1 MKNYNYL
8 PASLFIFIASF
19 LISCGPS
26 REASYWDV
34 IDQNSVFVFETIH
47 SPSVPEKSIIPFLKV
62 SSTSFVIALQ
72 SISKSDFELIYS
84 YVLPEKEYAL
94 LLGNK
99 EMVSVNQKITSRLY
113 NGFEIKEIRNK
124 ENEVQL
130 AFAFLKGV
138 FVLSKSSLL
147 IENAIRTYELREG
160 VNFRTSNK
168 ILFQFA
174 SVKSDAGNLYIN
186 YSQLYQS
193 ALMNSSLKESIP
205 LLKDFAKSCMLDVKV
220 DEDFISMNGF
230 TLDSV
235 KKNPGLSRFQ
245 SQKAVKF
252 EVARFIPNYST
263 SLIHYGISNIES
275 FLKSTNTSN
284 SLKLN
289 FGDEIAVC
297 FPEQDSKGALIFV
310 EINDKDISSFD
321 TGEYFESYSGY
332 EIKSFNGKTISAHFN
347 QLIPSDSLQFF
358 TFNEN
363 FIFVSQEVVNLKRLI
378 DAIETDDTWGKSL
391 SFQQFYDRGLQESN
405 VSLFFRDPSGL
416 DTGILKK
423 WKPLIDSLH
432 LSSIS
437 WTSLQFS
444 ALDKKFY
451 TSVNIGIK
459 PKEKETRQ
467 TKQRVEASSFR
478 LPNSSA
484 KAFIV
489 KNHITSNNELI
500 LQDSTFKFYLF
511 SPDNGILWHYQVDG
525 MIQNVHQF
533 DYFKNG
539 KLQYFIN
546 TPESLYIIDRLG
558 RDVQGFPKKLSSTLV
573 FSDVVDYDKSRNYR
587 LLVSSLNK
595 EIFIL
600 DKDAKPL
607 EGWSPKRLS
616 GLITEAPKHYR
627 IGGKDYFLAVSNGD
641 LFHLFTRRGDRQA
654 GFPISLKPY
663 SGDYFLETGT
673 NLANSY
679 IYIISQDGSVT
690 KQSLDGKAKAQE
702 NLLRGVNSKFHLVK
716 TRDGKSDFYFVRIDS
731 DKIAVFNKTNQLI
744 IEKQNPGST
753 TLRPSVIVASKDKV
767 IFSFFDEEQKMSY
780 SFDQSGN
787 SVINRPLESTIPPLF
802 AIDNK
807 TKRIV
812 IYSFYE
818 NMIEMTPLN

>member
-1 MKNYNYL
+1 M
-8 PASLFIFIASF
+8 
-19 LISCGPS
+19 
-26 REASYWDV
+26 
-34 IDQNSVFVFETIH
+34 
-47 SPSVPEKSIIPFLKV
+47 
-62 SSTSFVIALQ
+62 
-72 SISKSDFELIYS
+72 
-84 YVLPEKEYAL
+84 PEKEYAL
-94 LLGNK
+94 LLDDK
-99 EMVSVNQKITSRLY
+99 EIQSSFQKITSRLY
-113 NGFEIKEIRNK
+113 SGFEIKEIRNK

-130 AFAFLKGV
+130 AFSFLKGV

-147 IENAIRTYELREG
+147 IENAIRTFESRDG
-160 VNFRTSNK
+160 VNFRSSNK

-186 YSQLYQS
+186 FSQLYQS
-193 ALMNSSLKESIP
+193 ALMSTSFRESIP
-205 LLKDFAKSCMLDVKV
+205 LLKDFARSCMLDVKV
-220 DEDFISMNGF
+220 NKDFISMNGF
-230 TLDSV
+230 TLDSLR
-235 KKNPGLSRFQ
+235 KNPGLSRFQ
-245 SQKAVKF
+245 DQKAVKF
-252 EVARFIPNYST
+252 EMARFIPNYSKT
-263 SLIHYGISNIES
+263 LIHYGISDIDS
-275 FLKSTNTSN
+275 FLKSTHKSD
-284 SLKLN
+284 SYKLN
-289 FGDEIAVC
+289 FGEEIAVC
-297 FPEQDSKGALIFV
+297 FSDQDSKGALIFV
-310 EINDKDISSFD
+310 EIKDKEISSFD

-332 EIKSFNGKTISAHFN
+332 EIKSFNHDRISMYFN
-347 QLIPSDSLQFF
+347 QLIPTDSLQFF
-358 TFNEN
+358 TSNEN
-363 FIFVSQEVVNLKRLI
+363 CIFASQEVGNLKRLI
-378 DAIETDDTWGKSL
+378 DAIEADDTWGKSL
-391 SFQQFYDRGLQESN
+391 SFQQFYERGLQESN
-405 VSLFFRDPSGL
+405 VSLFFRDPSEL
-416 DTGILKK
+416 DIGTLRK
-423 WKPLIDSLH
+423 WKPIIDSLH

-437 WTSLQFS
+437 WASLQFS
-444 ALDKKFY
+444 ALDKNFY
-451 TSVNIGIK
+451 TSLNIGIE
-459 PKEKETRQ
+459 PNEKEILQ
-467 TKQRVEASSFR
+467 TKRKIEASSFR

-484 KAFIV
+484 KAFVV
-489 KNHITSNNELI
+489 KNHVTSNNELI

-525 MIQNVHQF
+525 MIQNVHQL

-558 RDVQGFPKKLSSTLV
+558 RDVQGFPKKLPSTLV

-616 GLITEAPKHYR
+616 GLITEPPKHYR
-627 IGGKDYFLAVSNGD
+627 IGGKDYFLVVSNGD
-641 LFHLFTRRGDRQA
+641 LFHLFTRRGDYQT

-679 IYIISQDGSVT
+679 IYIVSQEGSVT

-702 NLLRGVNSKFHLVK
+702 NLLRGVNSKFYLVK
-716 TRDGKSDFYFVRIDS
+716 TRSGTPDFYFVRIDS
-731 DKIAVFNKTNQLI
+731 DKIAVFNKANQLV

-753 TLRPSVIVASKDKV
+753 TLRPSVLVASKDKA

-787 SVINRPLESTIPPLF
+787 SVINRPLESTMPPLF
-802 AIDNK
+802 AIDSK
-807 TKRIV
+807 TRRIV